1 MVYGTKEARQKA
13 KKAHKGRSKKARTA
27 DESKQA
33 KRTMTASFK
42 NVEKWMKNP
51 NKYDIKLVDTKR
63 RKKKVKKKVK
73 K

>member
-1 MVYGTKEARQKA
+1 MVFGEKEARKKA
-13 KKAHKGRSKKARTA
+13 KKIHKGRSKKAQTA

-33 KRTMTASFK
+33 KRTLSASFK

-51 NKYDIKLVDTKR
+51 NRYDIKLVDTNK
-63 RKKKVKKKVK
+63 RKKKGKKKAK